1 LIEPGTHQW
10 NVQSVREIFM
20 APDADRILK
29 IPLRNAAGEDWLA
42 WSHEKS
48 GIYSVRSAYH
58 ALVEAKEQE
67 VELQVR
73 TTSSSSDDARW
84 KKLWNLDVLPR
95 VRVFWWRVLNG
106 IVPDY
111 ATLTRRHVR
120 VNSTCPVCK
129 ATSETLMHALVEC
142 SHAQLFWTAARDAF
156 NLKLPRLH
164 PVTWAEDILCEPSF
178 ERLDRTLTISI
189 MAAIWDSRNKW
200 SHDDSGYS
208 PVKAVDNIAE
218 TLAFIDGLK
227 KKKSATTRPHFT
239 WHGPPPGV
247 IKVNSD
253 GAIRSDAGIAS
264 TGGVARDTDGFKS
277 AWCRLY
283 QGITDPLIIEALA
296 LRDAVVAARSQGF
309 DKIIAETDSAE
320 LVRLWMERGNH
331 RAVIAPIISE
341 ISDIS
346 LEFSSFEI
354 LFARRSANV
363 VAHECARYACAHGA
377 SAVWLNDS
385 PEFLSTSLMADCN
398 PGLLG

>member
-1 LIEPGTHQW
+1 
-10 NVQSVREIFM
+10 
-20 APDADRILK
+20 
-29 IPLRNAAGEDWLA
+29 
-42 WSHEKS
+42 
-48 GIYSVRSAYH
+48 
-58 ALVEAKEQE
+58 
-67 VELQVR
+67 
-73 TTSSSSDDARW
+73 
-84 KKLWNLDVLPR
+84 
-95 VRVFWWRVLNG
+95 
-106 IVPDY
+106 
-111 ATLTRRHVR
+111 
-120 VNSTCPVCK
+120 
-129 ATSETLMHALVEC
+129 MHALVEC
-142 SHAQLFWTAARDAF
+142 SHAQLFWTAAKDAF

-164 PVTWAEDILCEPSF
+164 PVTWAEDILCESSF
-178 ERLDRTLTISI
+178 DSLDRNMTISI

-253 GAIRSDAGIAS
+253 GVIRSDAGIAS

-277 AWCRLY
+277 AWCRFY

-296 LRDAVVAARSQGF
+296 LRDAVAAARSQGF
-309 DKIIAETDSAE
+309 VKIIVETDSSE

-341 ISDIS
+341 ISNIS

-377 SAVWLNDS
+377 SAVWLKDS